1 MAWSTCPDPLSLP
14 SSSGKQQE
22 NLENSLHLKF
32 SETKVT
38 ALKHTAQCLP
48 GRQQALK
55 KWFSIFIRHLISGSF
70 LADSLLVL
78 DYFSGHSLRSC
89 PLVTRMDL
97 SFLDGERFTL
107 LVRTAGEKLP
117 VL

>member
-1 MAWSTCPDPLSLP
+1 MAWGTCPDPLSLP
-14 SSSGKQQE
+14 SSSGKQE
-22 NLENSLHLKF
+22 NLENSLHLRF

-48 GRQQALK
+48 GSQQALK